1 MTGLRLPGLVS
12 LLGLWQVLHVGEAS
26 TVLPGPR
33 CLTVKQGEMMIAVLI
48 DARMPGSSGWV
59 AVRHARKIKV
69 IGTGLG
75 DEIRIHTDGDG
86 QFYVRFSGD
95 RTKAEQ
101 IEIPHTIDIEEDVS
115 RVRAEILKV
124 GEGSRISIDL
134 E

>member
-1 MTGLRLPGLVS
+1 MLR
-12 LLGLWQVLHVGEAS
+12 VGEAS
-26 TVLPGPR
+26 TALPAHR

-69 IGTGLG
+69 RGMEEDSCVTMHL
-75 DEIRIHTDGDG
+75 DGDG
-86 QFYVRFSGD
+86 LLNGNFRTFYSDTDFPMPDGV
-95 RTKAEQ
+95 E
-101 IEIPHTIDIEEDVS
+101 
-115 RVRAEILKV
+115 RVRGEILKV